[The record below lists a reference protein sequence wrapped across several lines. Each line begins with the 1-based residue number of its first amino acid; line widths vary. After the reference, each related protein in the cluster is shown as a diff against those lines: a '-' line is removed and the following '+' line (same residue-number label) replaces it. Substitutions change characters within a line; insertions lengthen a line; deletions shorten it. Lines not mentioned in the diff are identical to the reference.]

1 MDANYPNRQCCF
13 NRPRGVKGHLGKNS
27 GQQGRVQAKKAKF
40 EPPRHKFRPKQAE
53 FELPGPARPS
63 LTAMSNNY
71 ALILKIC

>member
-1 MDANYPNRQCCF
+1 M
-13 NRPRGVKGHLGKNS
+13 
-27 GQQGRVQAKKAKF
+27 GQQGRVQATKACIQANKAKF